1 MAIAAVIL
9 AGGRSRRFY
18 GAAKGLLSC
27 GEGRSTISRLI
38 EETESAEIGPLVIS
52 ANELRMYEPFGK
64 PVIADLR
71 PLQGPLGGIEATLS
85 YYAAQIRPQGV
96 LFLPCD
102 LPDISAAEIVRLRDA
117 FCERDS
123 RVVVAETN
131 GRRHH
136 LCAVVRPDILA
147 DVQRALDEDRREVKR
162 LWRELG
168 AVGVTFSDARPFFNV
183 NSPAD
188 YQQWQ
193 SSRP

>member
-1 MAIAAVIL
+1 M
-9 AGGRSRRFY
+9 
-18 GAAKGLLSC
+18 
-27 GEGRSTISRLI
+27 RLI
-38 EETESAEIGPLVIS
+38 GEVESAGIDAAVIS
-52 ANELRMYEPFGK
+52 ANEPDLYDSFGR
-64 PVIADLR
+64 PVIADMR

-85 YYAAQIRPQGV
+85 YYATQIRLRGV

-102 LPDISAAEIVRLRDA
+102 LPDISATEIVRLRDA
-117 FCERDS
+117 FCESDS
-123 RVVVAETN
+123 RVVVAETD

-147 DVQRALDEDRREVKR
+147 DVRRALDENRRDVKR

-168 AVGVTFSDARPFFNV
+168 AVGVTFSDDRPFFNV